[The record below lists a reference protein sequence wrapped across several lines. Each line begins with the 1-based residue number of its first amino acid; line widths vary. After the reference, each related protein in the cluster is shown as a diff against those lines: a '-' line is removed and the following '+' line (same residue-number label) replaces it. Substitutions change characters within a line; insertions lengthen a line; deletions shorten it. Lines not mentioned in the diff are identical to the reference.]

1 MNNKYTTEQMIEEP
15 MSDVTTKQELR
26 ETAES
31 IIWKFARWKNGATT
45 DCLNMVEAQEEI
57 EKLLALQRTQLLNE
71 VLGKIDLM
79 VKDNKEHTCR
89 FNDGK
94 QDCDCYLEGLNRV
107 KRQLSYEARSAIEK
121 MREEK

>member
-1 MNNKYTTEQMIEEP
+1 MTTDKLIEEP

-71 VLGKIDLM
+71 VLGVIGEIENHNEITGRNAQQRCLGRNDL
-79 VKDNKEHTCR
+79 
-89 FNDGK
+89 
-94 QDCDCYLEGLNRV
+94 
-107 KRQLSYEARSAIEK
+107 RQQLRSAIEK
-121 MREEK
+121 MREVNHD